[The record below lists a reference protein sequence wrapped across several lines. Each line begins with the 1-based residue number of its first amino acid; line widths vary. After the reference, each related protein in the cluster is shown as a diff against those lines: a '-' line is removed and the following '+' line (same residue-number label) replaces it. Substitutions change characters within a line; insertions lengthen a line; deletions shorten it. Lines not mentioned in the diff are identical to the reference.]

1 MEGWTKVE
9 MEAGLGAEMGAEWV
23 GMKDTSAGTL
33 LAESG
38 LEPPFPFYKQCL
50 AYLPLVQC
58 HGESSN
64 AKTGLL
70 MANLIG
76 VADKR
81 LFISA

>member
-1 MEGWTKVE
+1 MWKWRPDW
-9 MEAGLGAEMGAEWV
+9 GLKWELNGV

-70 MANLIG
+70 RANLRG